1 MIISEFSN
9 FQFMQKHILIEL
21 NKIIEERMGS
31 LTEEVE
37 IATNARMNPL
47 YLIDRKDELE
57 SLRWVTRIIT
67 WVLDRAI
74 DGRQLL
80 GVTHERLELED
91 TKKFENMIHD
101 KIQELEVELVDSDS
115 TREKEV
121 IRNEIETLNCVLGHL
136 INLKPIGNKRQAVD
150 ITTITSKHIVQ

>member
-1 MIISEFSN
+1 
-9 FQFMQKHILIEL
+9 MQKHILIEL

>member
-1 MIISEFSN
+1 
-9 FQFMQKHILIEL
+9 MQKHILIEL

-47 YLIDRKDELE
+47 YLIDLKDELE